1 MVEGL
6 GTMNIDEIIG
16 VVLNEVVRAEKLHP
30 YWPQD
35 PIHAAGIVV
44 EEAGELMQACI
55 DNVYKPVDN
64 MDSIKREAVQTAA
77 MGIRFLINIHKLERD
92 TI

>member
-1 MVEGL
+1 MG
-6 GTMNIDEIIG
+6 IDDIIN

-44 EEAGELMQACI
+44 EEAGELMQVCI
-55 DNVYKPVDN
+55 DHVYEPVDRLDD
-64 MDSIKREAVQTAA
+64 MKREAMQTAA

-92 TI
+92 MI